1 MLRAVCFDLWDTL
14 IVDTPGGGQTR
25 AAERVRRIAEGLRLG
40 NWGAPPEAIT
50 DAIQLTID
58 TLVRVHQDNRDL
70 DADERLALF
79 FRALDPSLRPE
90 RDLPLEARR
99 AVATAVHDGAL
110 HTPPVLI
117 PGAAG
122 MLEALRACGLRLAIV
137 SNTILSPGRSMRA
150 LLNLVGIGRFFTA
163 QIYSDEVRAW
173 KPAAR
178 MFDEA
183 VFALGVPAQDTLF
196 VGDTPESDIVGAQ
209 AFGMGMTALVGGAAL
224 PGVRADLKLA
234 DVTGLMPALIRGRLL
249 DAGG

>member
-25 AAERVRRIAEGLRLG
+25 AVERVRRIAEGLRLG
-40 NWGAPPEAIT
+40 GWGAPPEVIT

-58 TLVRVHQDNRDL
+58 ALVQVHQDNRDL
-70 DADERLALF
+70 NADERLALF

-90 RDLPLEARR
+90 QDLPLEARR
-99 AVATAVHDGAL
+99 AVTTAIQDGAL

-117 PGAAG
+117 PGVNA
-122 MLEALRACGLRLAIV
+122 MLEALRACGVRLAIV
-137 SNTILSPGRSMRA
+137 SNTTLSPGRSMRA
-150 LLNLVGIGRFFTA
+150 VLNLMDIGRAFTA

-196 VGDTPESDIVGAQ
+196 VGNTPESDIVGAQ
-209 AFGMGMTALVGGAAL
+209 AFGMGMTALVGGATA
-224 PGVRADLKLA
+224 PGVRADFA
-234 DVTGLMPALIRGRLL
+234 WPDVTGLMPALLRERLL